1 VTSLVAILLALF
13 GAFALYIAAQSAKG
27 ESSPAAY
34 IDASQNLPGW
44 AYIFAGS
51 GALLAS
57 VGPYDYLRL
66 LSVYGFQ
73 ANQLVL
79 SLTLVALITALFQ
92 KRLWLAAR
100 ITGSRSLG
108 EVLGAHY
115 QSTSIRI
122 YLLGVLFLFAV
133 PFAATLLGSAGE
145 LLARASDGAISRVA
159 ATSVVAAFL
168 FLASALG
175 GWRAMVYIIAA
186 LSTVTLALLVFSASF
201 ASLVFDGLSV
211 FHKGFSVR
219 EGILGNVLP
228 GVIQF
233 SSGIGREVPAGGLW
247 TTTAVLSFALAA
259 VGAALSPSF
268 GFLGLTMKSRS
279 GFAFSQ
285 VWIISGLAAGALLL
299 FGPIVAGEV
308 GPAYDFAAL
317 ATRFAAYDQLVGACV
332 IAMLMAMLLIAVA
345 FFTTSGASIAT
356 IELLQRYV
364 VLGLTPRGERFT
376 VRITLAVIYAA
387 VLVLAAF
394 LPAGTVVLST
404 LALPLAAQLFPA
416 YLGLCWL
423 PWMSRSAVLVG
434 LILGSLFVV
443 FTEPP
448 GLIFFNGLFV
458 ELPWGR
464 WPLTIHSAAWG
475 LVINVAASLLVA
487 IFTRQDAEREH
498 RNALH
503 AVFRRDHR
511 TNFGGRAA
519 RSAKWSLTL
528 LWVFLALG
536 PGAILGNTF
545 FAQPA
550 FTEANLSLGV
560 PSLWVWQASFWIIGV
575 MLVWWLAY
583 RSGLSTVEGAFRVR
597 ELQDLHGATASARRQ
612 PRWIALLVTRLA
624 ARQNDTTSRTQR
636 LR

>member
-1 VTSLVAILLALF
+1 MTSLLAVMLAVF
-13 GAFALYIAAQSAKG
+13 AAFTLYIAAQSAKSG
-27 ESSPAAY
+27 DSPAAFV
-34 IDASQNLPGW
+34 DAGQNLPGW
-44 AYIFAGS
+44 TYIFAGS

-73 ANQLVL
+73 ANQLAL
-79 SLTLVALITALFQ
+79 SLILVALVMALFQ

-100 ITGSRSLG
+100 MTGSRSLG

-122 YLLGVLFLFAV
+122 YVLVVLLLFAV

-145 LLARASDGAISRVA
+145 LLAQASGGALSRAAAISA
-159 ATSVVAAFL
+159 LAAFL

-175 GWRAMVYIIAA
+175 GWRATIYIIAV
-186 LSTVTLALLVFSASF
+186 LSTVIFALLIFSASF
-201 ASLVFDGLSV
+201 AGLVFDGLSV

-219 EGILGNVLP
+219 EGILGSVLP

-259 VGAALSPSF
+259 AGAALSPSF
-268 GFLGLTMKSRS
+268 AFLGLTMKSRA

-285 VWIISGLAAGALLL
+285 VWIVSGLAAGALLL
-299 FGPIVAGEV
+299 LGPIVAGEMN
-308 GPAYDFAAL
+308 AADNFTPL
-317 ATRFAAYDQLVGACV
+317 VARFAAYDQLVAACV
-332 IAMLMAMLLIAVA
+332 TVMLLVMLLVAVA
-345 FFTTSGASIAT
+345 FFAASGASVAT
-356 IELLQRYV
+356 IELLDRYIV
-364 VLGLTPRGERFT
+364 PDLTPRGER
-376 VRITLAVIYAA
+376 LAARVSLAIIYAA
-387 VLVLAAF
+387 IVLLAAF
-394 LPAGTVVLST
+394 LPALATVLST
-404 LALPLAAQLFPA
+404 LALPLSAQLFAA

-423 PWMSRSAVLVG
+423 RWMSRSAVLVG
-434 LILGSLFVV
+434 LAFGILFVV

-448 GLIFFNGLFV
+448 GLIVFDGLFV
-458 ELPWGR
+458 QLPWGR

-475 LVINVAASLLVA
+475 LAINVGASLLVA

-498 RNALH
+498 RNVLH
-503 AVFRRDHR
+503 GSFQRDHR
-511 TNFGGRAA
+511 IAFGGRAA

-536 PGAILGNTF
+536 PGAILGNSF
-545 FAQPA
+545 FAHPV
-550 FTEANLSLGV
+550 FTEADIALGV
-560 PSLWVWQASFWIIGV
+560 PSLWVWQAFFWIIGV
-575 MLVWWLAY
+575 LLVWWLAY
-583 RSGLSTVEGAFRVR
+583 RSRLSTVEGAFRPH
-597 ELQDLHGATASARRQ
+597 ELRHLRQVPGTRRQ
-612 PRWIALLVTRLA
+612 LRWIALLVTRLT
-624 ARQNDTTSRTQR
+624 ARQNRTTQPARR

>member
-1 VTSLVAILLALF
+1 VTSLLAVMLAVF
-13 GAFALYIAAQSAKG
+13 AAFTLYIAAQSAKSG
-27 ESSPAAY
+27 DSPAAFV
-34 IDASQNLPGW
+34 DAGQNLPGW
-44 AYIFAGS
+44 TYIFAGS

-73 ANQLVL
+73 ANQLAL
-79 SLTLVALITALFQ
+79 SLILVALVMALFQ

-100 ITGSRSLG
+100 MTGSRSLG

-122 YLLGVLFLFAV
+122 YVLVVLLLFAV

-145 LLARASDGAISRVA
+145 LLAQASGGALSRAAAISA
-159 ATSVVAAFL
+159 LAAFL

-175 GWRAMVYIIAA
+175 GWRATIYIIAV
-186 LSTVTLALLVFSASF
+186 LSTVILALLIFSASF
-201 ASLVFDGLSV
+201 AGLVFDGLSV

-219 EGILGNVLP
+219 EGILGSVLP

-259 VGAALSPSF
+259 AGAALSPSF
-268 GFLGLTMKSRS
+268 AFLGLTMKSRA

-285 VWIISGLAAGALLL
+285 VWIVSGLAAGALLL
-299 FGPIVAGEV
+299 LGPIVAGEMN
-308 GPAYDFAAL
+308 AADNFTPL
-317 ATRFAAYDQLVGACV
+317 VARFAAYDQLVAACV
-332 IAMLMAMLLIAVA
+332 TVMLLVMLLVAVA
-345 FFTTSGASIAT
+345 FFAASGASVAT
-356 IELLQRYV
+356 IELLDRYIV
-364 VLGLTPRGERFT
+364 PDLTPRGER
-376 VRITLAVIYAA
+376 LAARVSLAIIYAA
-387 VLVLAAF
+387 IVLLAAF
-394 LPAGTVVLST
+394 LPALATVLST
-404 LALPLAAQLFPA
+404 LALPLSAQLFAA

-423 PWMSRSAVLVG
+423 RWMSRSAVLVG
-434 LILGSLFVV
+434 LAFGILFVV

-448 GLIFFNGLFV
+448 GLIVFDGLFV
-458 ELPWGR
+458 QLPWGR

-475 LVINVAASLLVA
+475 LAINVGASLLVA

-498 RNALH
+498 RNVLH
-503 AVFRRDHR
+503 GSFQRDHR
-511 TNFGGRAA
+511 IAFGGRAA

-536 PGAILGNTF
+536 PGAILGNSF
-545 FAQPA
+545 FAHPV
-550 FTEANLSLGV
+550 FTEADIALGV
-560 PSLWVWQASFWIIGV
+560 PSLWVWQAFFWIIGV
-575 MLVWWLAY
+575 LLVWWLAY
-583 RSGLSTVEGAFRVR
+583 RSRLSTVEGAFRPH
-597 ELQDLHGATASARRQ
+597 ELRHLRQVPGTRRQ
-612 PRWIALLVTRLA
+612 LRWIALLVTRLT
-624 ARQNDTTSRTQR
+624 ARQNRTTQPARR

>member
-1 VTSLVAILLALF
+1 VTSLLAVMLAVF
-13 GAFALYIAAQSAKG
+13 AAFTLYIAAQSAKSG
-27 ESSPAAY
+27 DSPAVFV
-34 IDASQNLPGW
+34 DAGQNMPAW
-44 AYIFAGS
+44 TYIFAGS

-73 ANQLVL
+73 ANQLAL
-79 SLTLVALITALFQ
+79 SLILVALVMALFQ

-100 ITGSRSLG
+100 MTGSRSLG

-122 YLLGVLFLFAV
+122 YVLVVLLLFAV

-145 LLARASDGAISRVA
+145 LLAQASGGALSRAAAISA
-159 ATSVVAAFL
+159 LAAFL

-175 GWRAMVYIIAA
+175 GWRATIYIIAV
-186 LSTVTLALLVFSASF
+186 LSTVILALLIFSASF
-201 ASLVFDGLSV
+201 AGLVFDGLSV

-219 EGILGNVLP
+219 EGILGSVLP

-259 VGAALSPSF
+259 AGAALSPSF
-268 GFLGLTMKSRS
+268 AFLGLTMKSRA

-285 VWIISGLAAGALLL
+285 VWIVSGLAAGALLL
-299 FGPIVAGEV
+299 LGPIVAGEMN
-308 GPAYDFAAL
+308 AADNFTPL
-317 ATRFAAYDQLVGACV
+317 VARFAAYDQLVAACV
-332 IAMLMAMLLIAVA
+332 TVMLLVMLLVAVA
-345 FFTTSGASIAT
+345 FFAASGASVAT
-356 IELLQRYV
+356 IELLDRYV
-364 VLGLTPRGERFT
+364 VPDLTPRGER
-376 VRITLAVIYAA
+376 LAARVSLAIIYAA
-387 VLVLAAF
+387 IVLLAAF
-394 LPAGTVVLST
+394 LPALATVLST
-404 LALPLAAQLFPA
+404 LALPLSAQLFAA

-423 PWMSRSAVLVG
+423 RWMSRSAVLVG
-434 LILGSLFVV
+434 LAFGILFVV

-448 GLIFFNGLFV
+448 GLIVFDGLFV
-458 ELPWGR
+458 QLPWGR

-475 LVINVAASLLVA
+475 LAINVGASLLVA

-498 RNALH
+498 RNVLH
-503 AVFRRDHR
+503 GSFQSDHR
-511 TNFGGRAA
+511 IAFEGRAA

-536 PGAILGNTF
+536 PGAILGNSF
-545 FAQPA
+545 FAQPV
-550 FTEANLSLGV
+550 FTEADIALGV
-560 PSLWVWQASFWIIGV
+560 PSLWVWQAFFWIIGV
-575 MLVWWLAY
+575 LLVWWLAY
-583 RSGLSTVEGAFRVR
+583 RSRLSTVEGAFRPH
-597 ELQDLHGATASARRQ
+597 ELRHLRQVPGTRRQ
-612 PRWIALLVTRLA
+612 LRWIALLVTRLT
-624 ARQNDTTSRTQR
+624 ARQNRTTQPARR

>member
-1 VTSLVAILLALF
+1 VTSLLAVMLAVF
-13 GAFALYIAAQSAKG
+13 AAFTLYIAAQSAKSG
-27 ESSPAAY
+27 DSPAAFV
-34 IDASQNLPGW
+34 DAGQNLPGW
-44 AYIFAGS
+44 TYIFAGS

-73 ANQLVL
+73 ANQLAL
-79 SLTLVALITALFQ
+79 SLILVALVMALFQ

-100 ITGSRSLG
+100 MTGSRSLG

-122 YLLGVLFLFAV
+122 YVLVVLLLFAV

-145 LLARASDGAISRVA
+145 LLAQASGGALSRAAAISA
-159 ATSVVAAFL
+159 LAAFL

-175 GWRAMVYIIAA
+175 GWRATIYIIAV
-186 LSTVTLALLVFSASF
+186 LSTVILALLIFSASF
-201 ASLVFDGLSV
+201 AGLVFDGLSV

-219 EGILGNVLP
+219 EGILGSVLP

-259 VGAALSPSF
+259 AGAALSPSF
-268 GFLGLTMKSRS
+268 AFLGLTMKSRA

-285 VWIISGLAAGALLL
+285 VWIVSGLAAGALLL
-299 FGPIVAGEV
+299 LGPIVAGEMN
-308 GPAYDFAAL
+308 AADNFTL
-317 ATRFAAYDQLVGACV
+317 LVARFAAYDQLVAACV
-332 IAMLMAMLLIAVA
+332 TVMLLVMLLVAVA
-345 FFTTSGASIAT
+345 FFAASGASVAT
-356 IELLQRYV
+356 IELLDRYIV
-364 VLGLTPRGERFT
+364 PDLTPRGER
-376 VRITLAVIYAA
+376 LAARVSLAIIYAA
-387 VLVLAAF
+387 IVLLAAF
-394 LPAGTVVLST
+394 LPALATVLST
-404 LALPLAAQLFPA
+404 LALPLSAQLFAA

-423 PWMSRSAVLVG
+423 RWMSRSAVLVG
-434 LILGSLFVV
+434 LAFGILFVV

-448 GLIFFNGLFV
+448 GLIVFDGLFV
-458 ELPWGR
+458 QLPWGR

-475 LVINVAASLLVA
+475 LAINVGASLLVA

-498 RNALH
+498 RNVLH
-503 AVFRRDHR
+503 GSFQRDHR
-511 TNFGGRAA
+511 IAFGGRAA

-536 PGAILGNTF
+536 PGAILGNSF
-545 FAQPA
+545 FAHPV
-550 FTEANLSLGV
+550 FTEADIALGV
-560 PSLWVWQASFWIIGV
+560 PSLWVWQAFFWIIGV
-575 MLVWWLAY
+575 LLVWWLAY
-583 RSGLSTVEGAFRVR
+583 RSRLSTVEGAFRPH
-597 ELQDLHGATASARRQ
+597 ELRHLRRQ
-612 PRWIALLVTRLA
+612 VPGTRRQLRWIALLVTRLT
-624 ARQNDTTSRTQR
+624 ARQNRTTQPARR

>member
-1 VTSLVAILLALF
+1 MLAVF
-13 GAFALYIAAQSAKG
+13 AAFTLYIAAQSAKSG
-27 ESSPAAY
+27 DSPAAFV
-34 IDASQNLPGW
+34 DAGQNLPGW
-44 AYIFAGS
+44 TYIFAGS

-73 ANQLVL
+73 ANQLAL
-79 SLTLVALITALFQ
+79 SLILVALVMALLQ

-100 ITGSRSLG
+100 MTGSRSLG

-122 YLLGVLFLFAV
+122 YVLVVLLLFAV

-145 LLARASDGAISRVA
+145 LLAQASGGALSRAAAISA
-159 ATSVVAAFL
+159 LAAFL

-175 GWRAMVYIIAA
+175 GWRATIYIIAV
-186 LSTVTLALLVFSASF
+186 LSTVILALLIFSASF
-201 ASLVFDGLSV
+201 AGLVFDGLSV

-219 EGILGNVLP
+219 EGILGSVLP

-259 VGAALSPSF
+259 AGAALSPSF
-268 GFLGLTMKSRS
+268 AFLGLTMKSRA

-285 VWIISGLAAGALLL
+285 VWIVSGLAAGALLL
-299 FGPIVAGEV
+299 LGPIVAGEMN
-308 GPAYDFAAL
+308 AADNFTPL
-317 ATRFAAYDQLVGACV
+317 VARFAAYDQLVAACV
-332 IAMLMAMLLIAVA
+332 TVMLLVMLLVAVA
-345 FFTTSGASIAT
+345 FFAASGASVAT
-356 IELLQRYV
+356 IELLDRYV
-364 VLGLTPRGERFT
+364 VPDLTPRGER
-376 VRITLAVIYAA
+376 LAARVSLAIIYAA
-387 VLVLAAF
+387 IVLLAAF
-394 LPAGTVVLST
+394 LPALATVLST
-404 LALPLAAQLFPA
+404 LALPLSAQLFAA

-423 PWMSRSAVLVG
+423 RWMSRSAVLVG
-434 LILGSLFVV
+434 LAFGILFVV

-448 GLIFFNGLFV
+448 GLIVFDGLFV
-458 ELPWGR
+458 QLPWGR

-475 LVINVAASLLVA
+475 LAINVGASLLVA

-498 RNALH
+498 RNVLH
-503 AVFRRDHR
+503 GSFQRDHR
-511 TNFGGRAA
+511 IAFGGRAA

-536 PGAILGNTF
+536 PGAILGNSF
-545 FAQPA
+545 FAHPV
-550 FTEANLSLGV
+550 FTEADIALGV
-560 PSLWVWQASFWIIGV
+560 PSLWVWQAFFWIIGV
-575 MLVWWLAY
+575 LLVWWLAY
-583 RSGLSTVEGAFRVR
+583 RSRLSTVEGTFRPH
-597 ELQDLHGATASARRQ
+597 ELRHLLQVPGTRRQ
-612 PRWIALLVTRLA
+612 LRWIALLVTRLT
-624 ARQNDTTSRTQR
+624 ARQNRTTQPARR

>member
-1 VTSLVAILLALF
+1 MTSLLAIMLAVF
-13 GAFALYIAAQSAKG
+13 AAFTLYIAAQSAKSG
-27 ESSPAAY
+27 DSPAAFV
-34 IDASQNLPGW
+34 DAGQNLPGW
-44 AYIFAGS
+44 TYIFAGS

-73 ANQLVL
+73 ANQLAL
-79 SLTLVALITALFQ
+79 SLILVALVMALFQ

-100 ITGSRSLG
+100 MTGSRSLG

-122 YLLGVLFLFAV
+122 YVLVVLLLFAV

-145 LLARASDGAISRVA
+145 LLAQASGGALSRAAAISA
-159 ATSVVAAFL
+159 LAAFL

-175 GWRAMVYIIAA
+175 GWRATIYIIAV
-186 LSTVTLALLVFSASF
+186 LSTVILALLIFSASF
-201 ASLVFDGLSV
+201 AGLVFDGLSV

-219 EGILGNVLP
+219 EGILGSVLP

-259 VGAALSPSF
+259 AGAALSPSF
-268 GFLGLTMKSRS
+268 AFLGLTMKSRA

-285 VWIISGLAAGALLL
+285 VWIVSGLAAGALLL
-299 FGPIVAGEV
+299 LGPIVAGEMN
-308 GPAYDFAAL
+308 AADNFTPL
-317 ATRFAAYDQLVGACV
+317 VARFAAYDQLVAACV
-332 IAMLMAMLLIAVA
+332 TVMLLVMLLVAVA
-345 FFTTSGASIAT
+345 FFAASGASVAT
-356 IELLQRYV
+356 IELLDRYV
-364 VLGLTPRGERFT
+364 VPDLTPRGER
-376 VRITLAVIYAA
+376 LAARVSLAIIYAA
-387 VLVLAAF
+387 IVLLAAF
-394 LPAGTVVLST
+394 LPALATVLST
-404 LALPLAAQLFPA
+404 LALPLSAQLFAA

-423 PWMSRSAVLVG
+423 RWMSRSAVLVG
-434 LILGSLFVV
+434 LAFGILFVV

-448 GLIFFNGLFV
+448 GLIVFDGLFV
-458 ELPWGR
+458 QLPWGR

-475 LVINVAASLLVA
+475 LAINVGASLLVA

-498 RNALH
+498 RNVLH
-503 AVFRRDHR
+503 GSFQRDHR
-511 TNFGGRAA
+511 IAFGGRAA

-536 PGAILGNTF
+536 PGAILGNSF
-545 FAQPA
+545 FAHPV
-550 FTEANLSLGV
+550 FTEADIALGV
-560 PSLWVWQASFWIIGV
+560 PSLWVWQAFFWIIGV
-575 MLVWWLAY
+575 LLVWWLAY
-583 RSGLSTVEGAFRVR
+583 RSRLSTVEGAFRPH
-597 ELQDLHGATASARRQ
+597 ELRHLRQVPGTRRQ
-612 PRWIALLVTRLA
+612 LRWIALLVTRLT
-624 ARQNDTTSRTQR
+624 ARQNRTTQPARR

>member
-1 VTSLVAILLALF
+1 MTSLLAVMLAVF
-13 GAFALYIAAQSAKG
+13 AAFTLYIAAQSAKSG
-27 ESSPAAY
+27 DSPAAFV
-34 IDASQNLPGW
+34 DAGQNLPGW
-44 AYIFAGS
+44 TYIFAGS

-73 ANQLVL
+73 ANQLAL
-79 SLTLVALITALFQ
+79 SLILVALVMALFQ

-100 ITGSRSLG
+100 MTGSRSLG

-122 YLLGVLFLFAV
+122 YVLVVLLLFAV

-145 LLARASDGAISRVA
+145 LLAQASGGALSRAAAISA
-159 ATSVVAAFL
+159 LAAFL

-175 GWRAMVYIIAA
+175 GWRATIYIIAV
-186 LSTVTLALLVFSASF
+186 LSTVILALLIFSASF
-201 ASLVFDGLSV
+201 AGLVFDGLSV

-219 EGILGNVLP
+219 EGILGSVLP

-259 VGAALSPSF
+259 AGAALSPSF
-268 GFLGLTMKSRS
+268 AFLGLTMKSRA

-285 VWIISGLAAGALLL
+285 VWIVSGLAAGALLL
-299 FGPIVAGEV
+299 LGPIVAGEMN
-308 GPAYDFAAL
+308 AADNFTL
-317 ATRFAAYDQLVGACV
+317 LVARFAAYDQLVAACV
-332 IAMLMAMLLIAVA
+332 TVMLLVMLLVAVA
-345 FFTTSGASIAT
+345 FFAASGASVAT
-356 IELLQRYV
+356 IELLDRYV
-364 VLGLTPRGERFT
+364 VPDLTPRGER
-376 VRITLAVIYAA
+376 LAARVSLAIIYAA
-387 VLVLAAF
+387 IVLLAAF
-394 LPAGTVVLST
+394 LPALATVLST
-404 LALPLAAQLFPA
+404 LALPLSAQLFAA

-423 PWMSRSAVLVG
+423 RWMSRSAVLVG
-434 LILGSLFVV
+434 LAFGILFVV

-448 GLIFFNGLFV
+448 GLIVFDGLFV
-458 ELPWGR
+458 QLPWGR

-475 LVINVAASLLVA
+475 LAINVGASLLVA

-498 RNALH
+498 RNVLH
-503 AVFRRDHR
+503 GSFQRDHR
-511 TNFGGRAA
+511 IAFGGRAA

-536 PGAILGNTF
+536 PGAILGNSF
-545 FAQPA
+545 FAHPV
-550 FTEANLSLGV
+550 FTEADIALGV
-560 PSLWVWQASFWIIGV
+560 PSLWVWQAFFWIIGV
-575 MLVWWLAY
+575 LLVWWLAY
-583 RSGLSTVEGAFRVR
+583 RSRLSTVEGTFRPH
-597 ELQDLHGATASARRQ
+597 ELRHLRQVPGTRRQ
-612 PRWIALLVTRLA
+612 LRWIALLVTRLT
-624 ARQNDTTSRTQR
+624 ARQNRTTQPARR